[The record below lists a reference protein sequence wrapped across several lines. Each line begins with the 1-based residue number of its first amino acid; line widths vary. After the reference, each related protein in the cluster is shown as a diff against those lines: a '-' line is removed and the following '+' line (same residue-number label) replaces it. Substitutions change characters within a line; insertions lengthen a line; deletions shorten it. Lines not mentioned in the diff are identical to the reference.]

1 MENILHI
8 QKASN
13 LKKAFELNLVIS
25 GIEEGEIL
33 WLGNGKDL
41 NNYFDKYDKS

>member
-8 QKASN
+8 QKVSN
-13 LKKAFELNLVIS
+13 IKKAFELNLQICGV
-25 GIEEGEIL
+25 ENGEIL

-41 NNYFDKYDKS
+41 KTYLESI